1 MAFNDLVKSLGNS
14 YSVQGWGMMIF
25 KDTMKKLKNDLR
37 KWNVKVYGCLNE
49 AKLEKNKRDS

>member
-1 MAFNDLVKSLGNS
+1 
-14 YSVQGWGMMIF
+14 MMIF